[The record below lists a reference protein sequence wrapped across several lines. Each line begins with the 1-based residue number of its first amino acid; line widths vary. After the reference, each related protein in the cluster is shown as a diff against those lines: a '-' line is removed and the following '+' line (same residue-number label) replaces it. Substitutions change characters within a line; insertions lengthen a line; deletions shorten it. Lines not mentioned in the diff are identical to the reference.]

1 MTSKKFNREQMQ
13 RCLDVLDELSQSGL
27 STQDFAQTQG
37 VSYGQLRAWQSH
49 APRWRAQLADPAYV
63 APARRKAASRAR
75 FIQVKV
81 ASERPPATTADVS
94 VQTSVMPSVRI
105 DCSQGARS
113 VVLHWPSEAPV
124 QCAQWLKAYLA

>member
-13 RCLDVLDELSQSGL
+13 RCLDVLEQLSQSGL
-27 STQDFAQTQG
+27 STQDFSQTQE

-49 APRWRAQLADPAYV
+49 APRWRAQLADAAYV
-63 APARRKAASRAR
+63 APARRKPAKHPR

-81 ASERPPATTADVS
+81 AAEHKPATPTGPTDQASVS
-94 VQTSVMPSVRI
+94 PIVRI

>member
-13 RCLDVLDELSQSGL
+13 GCLVILDQLSQSGL

-63 APARRKAASRAR
+63 APARRKPASRTG
-75 FIQVKV
+75 FIQVNV
-81 ASERPPATTADVS
+81 ANAHQPAPPADLAAQASVS
-94 VQTSVMPSVRI
+94 SSIRI

-113 VVLHWPSEAPV
+113 VVLHWPAEAPV
-124 QCAQWLKAYLA
+124 QCAQWLRAYLA